1 MNASVRLIL
10 TMLKITLIDGPSIY
24 GSVQSAIKDI
34 ERVLGNGPEG
44 LTLGK
49 VDSIL
54 RENNVDTE
62 EIEAT
67 YVGNH

>member
-10 TMLKITLIDGPSIY
+10 TMLKVTLIDGPSVY
-24 GSVQSAIKDI
+24 GSVHSAIKDI
-34 ERVLGNGPEG
+34 ERILANEPEG

-49 VDSIL
+49 LDSIL
-54 RENNVDTE
+54 RENNVDAE

>member
-1 MNASVRLIL
+1 MNASIRLIL
-10 TMLKITLIDGPSIY
+10 TMLKVTLVDGPSVY
-24 GSVQSAIKDI
+24 GSIHSAIEDI
-34 ERVLGNGPEG
+34 ERVLANEPEG

-67 YVGNH
+67 YVGNY